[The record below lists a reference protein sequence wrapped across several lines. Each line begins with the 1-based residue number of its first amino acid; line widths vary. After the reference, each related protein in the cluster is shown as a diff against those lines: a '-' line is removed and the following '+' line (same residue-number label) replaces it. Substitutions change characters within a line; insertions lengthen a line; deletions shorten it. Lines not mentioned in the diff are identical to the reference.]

1 MPLLF
6 MVVAALLVFIAVMVL
21 LAIAAASE
29 YGQLQR
35 IRFDP
40 GAKPFVLSLD
50 DAFDPNHAVL
60 WSTQVPALQLI
71 ASAGAAGVPYNR
83 LYAAYQKTAEA
94 FPELYDGSSFAQWLS
109 CLQRANLITLASHR
123 VKITSYGRDFL
134 WYCLET
140 AIPA

>member
-21 LAIAAASE
+21 LAIAAVSE

-60 WSTQVPALQLI
+60 WSTQVPELQLI
-71 ASAGAAGVPYNR
+71 ASSGSAGVPYNR
-83 LYAAYQKTAEA
+83 LYAAYRKTAA
-94 FPELYDGSSFAQWLS
+94 SFPELYDGSSFAQWLS
-109 CLQRANLITLASHR
+109 CLERSNLITLTSYR

>member
-21 LAIAAASE
+21 LAIAAVSE
-29 YGQLQR
+29 NGQLQR
-35 IRFDP
+35 IHFDP
-40 GAKPFVLSLD
+40 AAKPFVLSLE
-50 DAFDPNHAVL
+50 DAFDPNHALL

-71 ASAGAAGVPYNR
+71 ASGGSAGVSYNR
-83 LYAAYQKTAEA
+83 LYAAYQKTAA
-94 FPELYDGSSFAQWLS
+94 SFPELYDGSSFAQWLS
-109 CLQRANLITLASHR
+109 CLERSNLITLTSYR